1 MGVSHLTKQ
10 YLYWVISV
18 ILQSIRVSELS
29 IVDPL
34 GSVLGS
40 LDRDRNVAA
49 HYSPFGHSRDRW
61 VDRTAYIGQWREKQG
76 GYLLGNGRRA
86 FSPTLMRFS
95 QPDRHSPFGKGGFNA
110 YAYCEGQP
118 ITKIDPTGC
127 NSRLKTMLG
136 MSIAGA
142 GIFGMFTT
150 AALARDKKQ
159 PILPVL
165 TGIFTATA
173 IVSGI
178 GGHWH
183 DILKAQPGIR
193 NAVESSASLV
203 SRAQASVR
211 STASRI
217 SNFPVEFYDRR
228 GGVSE
233 FLYGYNPFN
242 GPYVPRNVPRNRQRL
257 TGHQLPVGFSKGYI
271 TTRDNNHVVP
281 AGGAYVEFDQIID
294 DRYNDRLVFRPMS
307 GWLRI

>member
-1 MGVSHLTKQ
+1 M
-10 YLYWVISV
+10 
-18 ILQSIRVSELS
+18 ILQSTRVSELS
-29 IVDPL
+29 IVDRL

-49 HYSPFGHSRDRW
+49 HYTPFGHSRDRW
-61 VDRTAYIGQWREKQG
+61 LDRTAYIGQWREKQG

-95 QPDRHSPFGKGGFNA
+95 QPDRHSPFGKGGVNA
-110 YAYCEGQP
+110 FAYCEGQP

-127 NSRLKTMLG
+127 NSRFKTMLG

-142 GIFGMFTT
+142 SIFGIFTT

-183 DILKAQPGIR
+183 GILKAQPGIR
-193 NAVESSASLV
+193 KAVESSASLA
-203 SRAQASVR
+203 SRAQSAVR
-211 STASRI
+211 STASRFI
-217 SNFPVEFYDRR
+217 NLPPKLYDRR
-228 GGVSE
+228 GRVLE
-233 FLYGYNPFN
+233 FLHRHNPFN
-242 GPYVPRNVPRNRQRL
+242 GPYVPRNVPRDVPRNMQRPTGRQL
-257 TGHQLPVGFSKGYI
+257 AVDFFEDYI
-271 TTRDNNHVVP
+271 IPRDYDHVVP
-281 AGGAYVEFDQIID
+281 AGGAYVEYDQLID
-294 DRYNDRLVFRPMS
+294 DSYDSRLVFRPMS
-307 GWLRI
+307 GWGPR